1 MENLT
6 YIGLGYLGAGI
17 GAGLALLGAGLGI
30 GKIGASSVEGIA
42 RQPSAAGSIRTA
54 MIIAAALI
62 EGLGFFA
69 LVISLLAVMNF
80 SQPKATATAEPQAVE
95 TPAGR

>member
-54 MIIAAALI
+54 MIIAAVLI

-80 SQPKATATAEPQAVE
+80 SQPKAAVTAEPQAVE

>member
-17 GAGLALLGAGLGI
+17 GAGLTLLGAGLGI

-80 SQPKATATAEPQAVE
+80 SQPKVSAGAETQAIE